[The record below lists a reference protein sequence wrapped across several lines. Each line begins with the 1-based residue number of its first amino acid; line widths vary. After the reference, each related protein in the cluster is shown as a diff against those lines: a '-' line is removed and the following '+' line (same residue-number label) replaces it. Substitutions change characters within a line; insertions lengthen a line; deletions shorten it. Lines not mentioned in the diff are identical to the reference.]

1 MFLKAARLRRFACGA
16 NVCREN
22 GVVNRVPPRLVIET
36 LI

>member
-1 MFLKAARLRRFACGA
+1 MFLKVARLRRFACVA

-22 GVVNRVPPRLVIET
+22 GVNRVPPRLVIET